1 MWVLLE
7 KNILQ
12 TSKIVLLD
20 QIFYKISFKLPKICS
35 LEKHRTESVSTC
47 PSASSSEFSNFLD
60 PSYTWLKHV
69 QLYLNYI
76 YIFQQNQNLSMTVN
90 TLNRSCSIS
99 LSKVRNCL
107 GKVKPSQIIVK
118 ITSWWQSSRWRAS
131 CWTCR
136 KSCQSSSEGTHSREP
151 CA

>member
-1 MWVLLE
+1 MLE
-7 KNILQ
+7 KNVFQNCQTWTNILQNIFQ
-12 TSKIVLLD
+12 TSKIVLFTWSIIL
-20 QIFYKISFKLPKICS
+20 QIFFKLPKICS

-76 YIFQQNQNLSMTVN
+76 YIFQPNLSMTVN

-107 GKVKPSQIIVK
+107 GKSQTISNQGVDYFFVTK
-118 ITSWWQSSRWRAS
+118 FSLTSFLLNM
-131 CWTCR
+131 
-136 KSCQSSSEGTHSREP
+136 
-151 CA
+151 